1 MGKEENAI
9 KIETSLFEF
18 GAEKTKIDHGQGR

>member
-1 MGKEENAI
+1 MGQKEIAV
-9 KIETSLFEF
+9 KIETSLFKF

>member
-1 MGKEENAI
+1 MGQKENAV

-18 GAEKTKIDHGQGR
+18 GAEKTKIDHWQGR